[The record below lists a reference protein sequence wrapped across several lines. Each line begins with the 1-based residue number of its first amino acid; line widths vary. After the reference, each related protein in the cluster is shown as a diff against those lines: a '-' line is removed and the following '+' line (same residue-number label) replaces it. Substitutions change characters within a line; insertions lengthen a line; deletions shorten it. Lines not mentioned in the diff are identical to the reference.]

1 VKLRFTEEA
10 LKAVADRALHR
21 KSGARGLRAILESV
35 MLEVMY
41 EIPSVEGISEITIT
55 DEVVRG
61 EGEPLFQTVKELG
74 VPG

>member
-1 VKLRFTEEA
+1 
-10 LKAVADRALHR
+10 
-21 KSGARGLRAILESV
+21 
-35 MLEVMY
+35 MLDVMY